1 MFKKYKETGIFDKHE
16 IYPYITEGIGEDFL
30 PKNVDFDVID
40 HFEKVTDKD
49 AAIMTRRIAR
59 EEGIFAGNSAGSAMA
74 GLLQLQGPLHR
85 RTTSIVVIF
94 HDHGSRYLGKMFN
107 DDWMREK
114 GFLEKTGMTAR
125 DLVATRL
132 SGELLLDRVRT
143 SRSSTRCALMS
154 EHDFSQISITRD
166 NRLVG
171 SLNETHLYDGAGA
184 RPRRQ
189 DAAGRVDHAAGVS
202 VRRRL
207 DAGRAAGDDDHAAE
221 PGGAGARL
229 QDRQDVHHHALGRD
243 PRAVLRRAASVG
255 LLVWL
260 VVAAGGLQARMQP
273 PPSTSRAIAM
283 TFDDLP
289 GVLARPTAESL
300 ADINRR
306 LLATLRI
313 AGAPAIGFVNEGR
326 LDVDGERDERT
337 AILRSWVDAGMALG
351 NHSYNHEGFND
362 ATLADYEADV
372 LRGERVTRPLL
383 DSRGKALVWSRHPFN
398 QTGPTLDAKTRFEAF
413 AREHG
418 YRIAPFTVE
427 ATDYL
432 FTHFYKR
439 PSAIGSSRRPIGS

>member
-1 MFKKYKETGIFDKHE
+1 M
-16 IYPYITEGIGEDFL
+16 
-30 PKNVDFDVID
+30 
-40 HFEKVTDKD
+40 
-49 AAIMTRRIAR
+49 
-59 EEGIFAGNSAGSAMA
+59 
-74 GLLQLQGPLHR
+74 
-85 RTTSIVVIF
+85 
-94 HDHGSRYLGKMFN
+94 
-107 DDWMREK
+107 
-114 GFLEKTGMTAR
+114 
-125 DLVATRL
+125 
-132 SGELLLDRVRT
+132 
-143 SRSSTRCALMS
+143 
-154 EHDFSQISITRD
+154 
-166 NRLVG
+166 
-171 SLNETHLYDGAGA
+171 
-184 RPRRQ
+184 
-189 DAAGRVDHAAGVS
+189 
-202 VRRRL
+202 
-207 DAGRAAGDDDHAAE
+207 
-221 PGGAGARL
+221 
-229 QDRQDVHHHALGRD
+229 
-243 PRAVLRRAASVG
+243 LRRAASVG

-326 LDVDGERDERT
+326 LDVDAERDGRT

-383 DSRGKALVWSRHPFN
+383 EGKGKPLVWYRHPFN

-432 FTHFYKR
+432 FSQFYEK
-439 PSAIGSSRRPIGS
+439 AISDRKQSQADRVMTEYLQFQDRMMDWAQAFSVETFGREIPQVLLCHVNRINADAMPELLRRLRARGYAFITLDQAAQDPAYQTADNYVGRNGVSWLHRWRVALNLPPRLDGEPDPPQWVLQR